1 MEYAA
6 QRYTSPSRR
15 SLLAPLVALL
25 VGAGIAVGGYAL
37 FDDEA
42 TVQTADKVVFVD
54 TPGPGEG
61 VRGLDDMTTGSAT
74 IARPEVVVPYMSH
87 GLGTQ
92 SGEVKHEG
100 STAAAIGAGASSQ
113 SGGVKDEASVAAAIG
128 AGMTAQDTA
137 IATDP
142 HATAVQLH
150 QR

>member
-6 QRYTSPSRR
+6 QRYRIPSRR

-37 FDDEA
+37 LDDEA

-54 TPGPGEG
+54 TPGPGDG
-61 VRGLDDMTTGSAT
+61 VRGLDDTANASTT
-74 IARPEVVVPYMSH
+74 IAQPKVVVPYMSH

-100 STAAAIGAGASSQ
+100 STAAAIGAGSQ
-113 SGGVKDEASVAAAIG
+113 
-128 AGMTAQDTA
+128 TQDTA
-137 IATDP
+137 IPTDP
-142 HATAVQLH
+142 HGTAVQLH